1 MKLGILTDLHE
12 DCLSLVR
19 ALQLFE
25 KEKCDEV
32 VCLGDITGFNVR
44 NYKHLH
50 VRNAHEC
57 IQLVRQ
63 HCAEVIIGNHDL
75 HHIRKL
81 PTYSNGFEY
90 PSNWY
95 DLAFDEKKS
104 IGEGKVFLYDDF
116 ELSPL
121 LGKDDIAYL
130 TELPELVVKEI
141 DGMSILLTH
150 FAYPDITG
158 SRSYYPRTLE
168 EGNMHLS
175 YIVEN
180 NCHIGITGHFHY
192 PGVAKVTKKVWEK
205 FHFGSQ
211 PLSEGPQWIYGPCA
225 VRAYKATG
233 EAYPNGVMIL
243 DTQEKTVT
251 AIPLG
256 HG

>member
-1 MKLGILTDLHE
+1 MKLGIITDLHE

-25 KEKCDEV
+25 QHKCDEI
-32 VCLGDITGFNVR
+32 VCLGDIAGFNVR

-63 HCAEVIIGNHDL
+63 YCSTIILGNHDL
-75 HHIRKL
+75 HHIKKL
-81 PTYSNGFEY
+81 PTYSNGFSY

-95 DLAFDEKKS
+95 ELAFDEKKE

-121 LGKDDIAYL
+121 LGNEDISFL
-130 TELPELVVKEI
+130 LELPELVVKEI
-141 DGMSILLTH
+141 DGMSILFTH

-168 EGNMHLS
+168 EGKMHLS
-175 YIVEN
+175 YIKEQG
-180 NCHIGITGHFHY
+180 CQLGITGHFHY
-192 PGVAKVTKKVWEK
+192 PGVAKVSKDVWEK
-205 FHFGSQ
+205 YGFGTRL
-211 PLSEGPQWIYGPCA
+211 LSEEIQWIYGPCV
-225 VRAYKATG
+225 VRGYKATG
-233 EAYPNGVMIL
+233 EPYSNGVMIL
-243 DTQEKTVT
+243 DTTEKTIE